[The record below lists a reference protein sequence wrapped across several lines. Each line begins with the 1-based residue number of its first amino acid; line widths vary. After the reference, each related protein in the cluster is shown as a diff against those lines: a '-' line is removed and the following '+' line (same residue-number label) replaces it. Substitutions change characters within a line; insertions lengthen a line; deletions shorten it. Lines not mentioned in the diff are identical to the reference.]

1 MDQRNAEEQI
11 IAYGKGEITITTKE
25 TEENNLLIVKD
36 AAGGAP
42 PEVLDN
48 LFKEFFTTKKEGS
61 GIGLVFCK
69 KMIHNFGGD
78 LTYNSVL
85 GESMEFILSFPKI
98 AISKSIK
105 G

>member
-42 PEVLDN
+42 EVLDN
-48 LFKEFFTTKKEGS
+48 LFKEFFTTKKEGY
-61 GIGLVFCK
+61 GIGLFFVK
-69 KMIHNFGGD
+69 K
-78 LTYNSVL
+78 
-85 GESMEFILSFPKI
+85 
-98 AISKSIK
+98 
-105 G
+105 

>member
-48 LFKEFFTTKKEGS
+48 LFKEFFTTKKEGY
-61 GIGLVFCK
+61 GIGLFFVK
-69 KMIHNFGGD
+69 K
-78 LTYNSVL
+78 
-85 GESMEFILSFPKI
+85 
-98 AISKSIK
+98 
-105 G
+105 